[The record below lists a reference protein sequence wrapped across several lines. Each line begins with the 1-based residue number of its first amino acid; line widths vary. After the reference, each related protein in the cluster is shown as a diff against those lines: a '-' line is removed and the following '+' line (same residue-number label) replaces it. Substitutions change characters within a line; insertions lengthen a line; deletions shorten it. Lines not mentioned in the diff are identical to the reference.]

1 MKFCVHCGKQI
12 NDVATFCPYCGKV
25 VQKESDAKNP
35 DEVVSSFEEASQ
47 LIEKVGN
54 KKAKK
59 KSRRVGKLVLLCLL
73 IVGIGIS
80 GVMIVS
86 KVFEFGKKEQYK
98 KRINVYREYYKQ
110 VKKEYKGYMV
120 TGTITLDKDSLPL
133 LWMCIAESS
142 DWDARGT
149 TQLVSVKRGDAEV
162 LAERGKVI
170 LPIRGNAIM
179 GIDNKNSNQVYLY
192 DESKEDFVVVTG
204 ALENKRDDNNIVE
217 IYSEDKL
224 GKKLEQMEEILG
236 CVYSMG
242 GMQIGVHEPTKR
254 ASYFGLSYPDIRYE
268 ALCQLGV
275 FCPITI
281 GDENDEVEGFFLRKE
296 YSDNRMIRKIF
307 EHYQDI
313 GISKKQI
320 KSDLKH
326 YKQYMYGTEVKLPS
340 KNVFVLP
347 DGTECSAEE
356 GRKKENSISIM
367 LRETKWELERGE
379 AAEYLDEFML
389 ERLMRE
395 LEKKPAYSNGELY
408 LKIVAIVYDCEVVN
422 INLDKY
428 SLLTAS
434 DDVVKNILGVYF
446 AYGSYDGEPDLSL
459 FSDDL
464 VRHQAA
470 IMNKRPQGFGSY
482 EESSYKN
489 HIATFVCDNGRE
501 YQYRIGFSEDGSVI
515 NKIEYIDPYA
525 SLPNWKRVYLNGL
538 DMSEIW
544 YPTLIDVNKD
554 GVPELISCLEESG
567 AGSCWY
573 MHYIDKSDE
582 IHSFSAGFNG
592 SLSYNQGGKKIYVSG
607 VDGSGGIYE
616 RVFNYNTKNGVYDL
630 SFEGMETCNYD
641 DYSTT
646 YEINQEEVSEQEYS
660 RKVKRATTNFKNVF
674 ESEALPEEDVEML
687 IINYK

>member
-12 NDVATFCPYCGKV
+12 NDVATFCPYCGKA

-47 LIEKVGN
+47 LIKKVGN

-98 KRINVYREYYKQ
+98 KRIDVYREYYKQ

-179 GIDNKNSNQVYLY
+179 GIDNNNDNKVYLY
-192 DESKEDFVVVTG
+192 NESKEDFVLVTDALKGKG
-204 ALENKRDDNNIVE
+204 ADNLVE
-217 IYSEDKL
+217 IYSEDEL
-224 GKKLEQMEEILG
+224 EKKLEQMEEILG
-236 CVYSMG
+236 CVYSMR

-275 FCPITI
+275 FYPVSV
-281 GDENDEVEGFFLRKE
+281 GEGNDKVEGFFLRE
-296 YSDNRMIRKIF
+296 AYSDNRMIRKIY
-307 EHYQDI
+307 EQYQNIDM
-313 GISKKQI
+313 SEKQI
-320 KSDLKH
+320 KSYLKD
-326 YKQYMYGTEVKLPS
+326 YKRIMYGTKVKVSPE
-340 KNVFVLP
+340 NVFLLP
-347 DGTECSAEE
+347 DGSECQAEE
-356 GRKKENSISIM
+356 GKKKENSIKIM
-367 LRETKWELERGE
+367 LRETKWELESGE
-379 AAEYLDEFML
+379 AAEYLDEIML

-395 LEKKPAYSNGELY
+395 LEKKPVYSNNELY
-408 LKIVAIVYDCEVVN
+408 LKLIAIVHDCEIVNVN
-422 INLDKY
+422 IDKY
-428 SLLTAS
+428 FLQTAS
-434 DDVVKNILGVYF
+434 KDVVINIIEDYF
-446 AYGSYDGEPDLSL
+446 NFNCGSDMSF

-464 VRHQAA
+464 AKNHWEF
-470 IMNKRPQGFGSY
+470 MNTSPQGHDSY
-482 EESSYKN
+482 ELRGYEN
-489 HIATFVCDNGRE
+489 QIVTFGCENGEE

-616 RVFNYNTKNGVYDL
+616 RVFTYNTKNGVYDL